1 VFPHAT
7 ANSRAPSREC
17 TPDKGPA
24 YCAAS
29 GVTNTG
35 DQVSMTLIDHCR
47 MFGHYNAWAN
57 GRLYEAVARLS
68 TEQYRADRGAFFKS
82 VHGTLN
88 HLLVTDRIWMQ
99 RFTGAGDAPGRLDAI
114 LFETF
119 DELRV
124 ARAAEDRRI
133 VSFVDG
139 LDDARIAGTI
149 KYRRVSSPQEF
160 EQQLAPALAHWF
172 NHQTHHRGQVHALL
186 TGLVG
191 EAPELD
197 LLFFQRLSAKPAA

>member
-1 VFPHAT
+1 M
-7 ANSRAPSREC
+7 
-17 TPDKGPA
+17 TP
-24 YCAAS
+24 AA
-29 GVTNTG
+29 
-35 DQVSMTLIDHCR
+35 HYR
-47 MFGHYNAWAN
+47 MFGHYAAWAN
-57 GRLYEAVARLS
+57 KRLYDAAARLS

-99 RFTGAGDAPGRLDAI
+99 RFTGEGDVPGGLDAI

-119 DELRV
+119 DELRA
-124 ARAAEDRRI
+124 AREAEDRRI
-133 VSFVDG
+133 VDFTDR

-149 KYRRVSSPQEF
+149 KYRRVSSPEVF
-160 EQQLAPALAHWF
+160 EQELAPALAHWF

-191 EAPELD
+191 QAPELD
-197 LLFFQRLSAKPAA
+197 LLYFQRLSAKPAA